1 MTRLTLVFAPRQDSP
16 PLGGQVQTVAR
27 DRPDPPSVGDYHC
40 CSLDSAVPVVDGAPS
55 PPPPLLG
62 CSGGEFCGAKSPS
75 RSKAQGGW
83 GGSAHYPDPTAQSA
97 RSRPP
102 GDRRRTT
109 HRADALERA
118 TVLLAT
124 VLWAT
129 VLSATVCWATVL
141 WAVLVGGGAVVG
153 GGSCSAR
160 GGRASLPC
168 ARLSRAR
175 SQFPCRWLGIDKSTH
190 SCTPQVKHPVVMTQ
204 RGPTCLRM
212 SSLTAMTPCS
222 R

>member
-97 RSRPP
+97 
-102 GDRRRTT
+102 
-109 HRADALERA
+109 HAAE
-118 TVLLAT
+118 
-124 VLWAT
+124 
-129 VLSATVCWATVL
+129 
-141 WAVLVGGGAVVG
+141 
-153 GGSCSAR
+153 SAR
-160 GGRASLPC
+160 PASHPTLQSGPRSGWPRSCGPRSCRPRSAGPRSCGPSWWAAEPSSEGVPAPQGVEGQAFHVPGSRGHGVNSPAGGWELT
-168 ARLSRAR
+168 
-175 SQFPCRWLGIDKSTH
+175 SQRTAA
-190 SCTPQVKHPVVMTQ
+190 HPK
-204 RGPTCLRM
+204 
-212 SSLTAMTPCS
+212 
-222 R
+222 